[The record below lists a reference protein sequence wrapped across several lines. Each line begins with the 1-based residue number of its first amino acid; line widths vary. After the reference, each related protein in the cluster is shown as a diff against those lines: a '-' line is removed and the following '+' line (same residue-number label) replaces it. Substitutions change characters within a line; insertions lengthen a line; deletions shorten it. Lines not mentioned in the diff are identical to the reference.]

1 MRESMEIQAI
11 TFAPQL
17 LEALHAIQGDSALSA
32 SLPGQSGEIPPIVIE
47 NTFHIEG
54 NATPETIA
62 ALEAY
67 GDSLKDVVKEALEE
81 ISENAARTAYR

>member
-1 MRESMEIQAI
+1 M
-11 TFAPQL
+11 
-17 LEALHAIQGDSALSA
+17 HAIQGDSALSA
-32 SLPGQSGEIPPIVIE
+32 SLPGQSGEIPPSVIE